1 MDYFLHGL
9 LWNFLPE
16 SKSDK
21 LTLFIIKEKG
31 EIPNFPRA
39 GCSTTAEQVYI
50 LSFTYYKS
58 GFWRLSSQCPSI
70 LLKNIKDPLFI
81 WIISIDF
88 YCINKEDYEKL

>member
-1 MDYFLHGL
+1 MQFILRLFGLFLHGL

-31 EIPNFPRA
+31 KIPNFPRA
-39 GCSTTAEQVYI
+39 GCSTTTEQVDI

-58 GFWRLSSQCPSI
+58 GF
-70 LLKNIKDPLFI
+70 
-81 WIISIDF
+81 
-88 YCINKEDYEKL
+88 